1 MLNIADNLRRIK
13 EEIVDTALRYGR
25 LPEEI
30 KLVAVSKNFNSEF
43 ILKAYN
49 CGQKVFGE
57 NKVQELCT
65 KSIELSELQIEW
77 HMIGHIQSNK
87 LKKALNHS
95 SFIHSIDSF
104 ELLKKAENILQ
115 VLNKKVDF
123 LLELNLSGEESKFG
137 ICNKDELFKICESIP
152 EFKFMNFKGLMTM
165 APFTENEIVQRK
177 VFAGLRELRDEIQE
191 KFGFTSL
198 ELSMGMS
205 SDYKSAIAEGATILR
220 IGTAIF
226 GERK

>member
-123 LLELNLSGEESKFG
+123 LLELNLSGEESKF
-137 ICNKDELFKICESIP
+137 
-152 EFKFMNFKGLMTM
+152 
-165 APFTENEIVQRK
+165 
-177 VFAGLRELRDEIQE
+177 
-191 KFGFTSL
+191 
-198 ELSMGMS
+198 
-205 SDYKSAIAEGATILR
+205 
-220 IGTAIF
+220 
-226 GERK
+226 